1 MIADR
6 ERTAERLLNSSAR
19 NSYDP
24 DVDIDWA
31 ADLVPGKYFLPAHRC
46 SLYGTDIWERLSEE
60 QRIELT
66 RHELASIASVGI
78 WFEVI
83 LMELLVRESYNA
95 DPLARHTQYALT
107 EVADECRHSVMFARL
122 IEKVGCPAY
131 GPGPTGMRLGRLFKS
146 IASGPSMFAGILV
159 AEEITDALQRES
171 MADPSVQ
178 PLVRMVNRIHVI
190 EEARH
195 VRYAR
200 EEVLRGTPRL
210 SRAGL
215 AYHRAMLARTAFVV
229 TRSLIHPRV
238 YRSVGLDPYEAR
250 RVAWANPHYR
260 DTLRWAGSKLTS
272 FLGETGLIGGSSR
285 KVWQAVA
292 LV

>member
-6 ERTAERLLNSSAR
+6 EKTAERLLNSSADR
-19 NSYDP
+19 SYDP
-24 DVDIDWA
+24 HVDIDWD
-31 ADLVPGKYFLPAHRC
+31 ADLLPDKYFLPAHRC
-46 SLYGTDIWERLSEE
+46 SLYGTALWERLTVE

-83 LMELLVRESYNA
+83 LMELLVRHSYDA
-95 DPLARHTQYALT
+95 DPLTRHTQYALT

-131 GPGPTGMRLGRLFKS
+131 GPGQTAMRLGRIFKT
-146 IASGPSMFAGILV
+146 IAFGPSMFAGILV

-171 MADPSVQ
+171 MADSSVQ

-200 EEVLRGTPRL
+200 EEVLRDTPRL

-229 TRSLIHPRV
+229 TRSLVHPRV

-260 DTLRWAGSKLTS
+260 ETLRWAGSKLTT
-272 FLGETGLIGGSSR
+272 FLTENDLIGGPSKR
-285 KVWQAVA
+285 VWQAVH

>member
-31 ADLVPGKYFLPAHRC
+31 APLAPDKYFLPAHRC
-46 SLYGTDIWERLSEE
+46 TLYGTPLWAGLTQE

-66 RHELASIASVGI
+66 KHELASIASVGI

-83 LMELLVRESYNA
+83 LMELLVRHTYNA
-95 DPLARHTQYALT
+95 DPLTRHTQYALT

-122 IEKVGCPAY
+122 IERVGCPAY
-131 GPGPTGMRLGRLFKS
+131 GPGQTAQQLGRLFKS
-146 IASGPSMFAGILV
+146 IAFGPSMYAGILV

-171 MADPSVQ
+171 MNDDTVQ

-200 EEVLRGTPRL
+200 EEVLRDTPKL

-215 AYHRAMLARTAFVV
+215 AYHRAMLARTAFIV
-229 TRSLIHPRV
+229 TRALVHPKV

-250 RVAWANPHYR
+250 RVAWANPYHR
-260 DTLRWAGSKLTS
+260 DTIRWAGSKLVS
-272 FLGETGLIGGSSR
+272 FLDENDLIGGPSR
-285 KVWQAVA
+285 RVWQAVG

>member
-1 MIADR
+1 MTADR
-6 ERTAERLLNSSAR
+6 ERTAERLLKSSADR
-19 NSYDP
+19 SYDP
-24 DVDIDWA
+24 DVDIDWD

-46 SLYGTDIWERLSEE
+46 SLYGTPLWDGLSPE

-66 RHELASIASVGI
+66 KHELASIASVGI
-78 WFEVI
+78 WFEII
-83 LMELLVRESYNA
+83 LMELLVRHSYNA
-95 DPLARHTQYALT
+95 DPLTRHTQYALT

-131 GPGPTGMRLGRLFKS
+131 GPGRTAMRLGRLFKS
-146 IASGPSMFAGILV
+146 IAFGPSMFAGILV

-171 MADPSVQ
+171 MNDESVQ

-200 EEVLRGTPRL
+200 EEVLRGTPGL

-215 AYHRAMLARTAFVV
+215 AYHRAMLARTAFIV
-229 TRSLIHPRV
+229 TRSLVHPRA
-238 YRSVGLDPYEAR
+238 YQAVGLDPYEAR
-250 RVAWANPHYR
+250 RVALANPHYR
-260 DTLRWAGSKLTS
+260 ETLRWAGSKLTA
-272 FLGETGLIGGSSR
+272 FLGENNLIGGPSR
-285 KVWQAVA
+285 KAWQAVS

>member
-31 ADLVPGKYFLPAHRC
+31 APLAPDKHFLPVHRC
-46 SLYGTDIWERLSEE
+46 TLYGTPLWAGLTPE
-60 QRIELT
+60 QRVELT
-66 RHELASIASVGI
+66 KHELASIASVGI

-83 LMELLVRESYNA
+83 LMELLVRHTYDA
-95 DPLARHTQYALT
+95 DPLTRHTQYALT

-122 IEKVGCPAY
+122 IERVGCPAY
-131 GPGPTGMRLGRLFKS
+131 GPGRTAQRLGRLFKA
-146 IASGPSMFAGILV
+146 IAYGPSMYAGILV

-171 MADPSVQ
+171 MNDDTVQ
-178 PLVRMVNRIHVI
+178 PLVRMVNRIHVV

-200 EEVLRGTPRL
+200 EEVLRDTPKL

-215 AYHRAMLARTAFVV
+215 AYHRAMLARTAFIV
-229 TRSLIHPRV
+229 TRALVHPRV
-238 YRSVGLDPYEAR
+238 YASVGLDPYEAR
-250 RVAWANPHYR
+250 RVAWANPYHR
-260 DTLRWAGSKLTS
+260 DTIRWAGSKLVS
-272 FLGETGLIGGSSR
+272 FLDENGLIGGPSR
-285 KVWQAVA
+285 RVWQAVG

>member
-24 DVDIDWA
+24 DVDIDWD
-31 ADLVPGKYFLPAHRC
+31 ADLLPDKYFLPAHRC
-46 SLYGTDIWERLSEE
+46 TLYGTPLWERLSEQ
-60 QRIELT
+60 QRIDLT

-83 LMELLVRESYNA
+83 LMELLVRDSYNS
-95 DPLARHTQYALT
+95 DPLTRHTQYALT

-131 GPGPTGMRLGRLFKS
+131 GPGQTAMRLGRLFKT
-146 IASGPSMFAGILV
+146 IAFGPSMFAGILV

-171 MADPSVQ
+171 MADSSVQ

-200 EEVLRGTPRL
+200 EEVLRGTPGL
-210 SRAGL
+210 SRA
-215 AYHRAMLARTAFVV
+215 ARSYHRAMLARTAFIV
-229 TRSLIHPRV
+229 TRALVHPRV

-250 RVAWANPHYR
+250 KVAWANPHYR
-260 DTLRWAGSKLTS
+260 ETLRWAGSKLTS
-272 FLGETGLIGGSSR
+272 FLDENNLIGGPSR
-285 KVWQAVA
+285 KIWQAVS

>member
-1 MIADR
+1 VIADR

-31 ADLVPGKYFLPAHRC
+31 ADLLPDKYFLPAHRC
-46 SLYGTDIWERLSEE
+46 SLYGTPLWERLSEE

-66 RHELASIASVGI
+66 KHELASIASVGV

-83 LMELLVRESYNA
+83 LMELLVRHAYNA
-95 DPLARHTQYALT
+95 DPLTRHTQYALT

-131 GPGPTGMRLGRLFKS
+131 GPGQTAMRLGRLFKS
-146 IASGPSMFAGILV
+146 IAFGPSMFAGILV

-171 MADPSVQ
+171 MADSSVQ

-215 AYHRAMLARTAFVV
+215 AYHRTMLARTAFIV
-229 TRSLIHPRV
+229 TRSLIHPRA
-238 YRSVGLDPYEAR
+238 YKAVGLDPYEAR

-260 DTLRWAGSKLTS
+260 ETLRWAGSKLMS
-272 FLGETGLIGGSSR
+272 FLDENNLIGGPSR
-285 KVWQAVA
+285 KAWQAVS
-292 LV
+292 LL